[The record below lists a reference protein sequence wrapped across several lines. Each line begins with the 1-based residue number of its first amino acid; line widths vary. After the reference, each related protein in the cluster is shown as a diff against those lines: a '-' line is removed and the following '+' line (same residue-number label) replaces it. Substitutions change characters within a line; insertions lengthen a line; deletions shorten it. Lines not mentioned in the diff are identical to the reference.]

1 MKLSKRSIMGILILG
16 CIAVSTSG
24 CAGKIGG
31 IIGAPSPEI
40 GEKWQDYKEQETII
54 MDNPTDKAITFKI
67 DDKEYTLQPKEM
79 KEEPLKNGQ
88 HTMTVPGKSEPIPF
102 EQKETYRKSLVN
114 PTGSQYIIWS
124 DVYRNK
130 PGSALPS
137 PSVRT
142 SLVYIDGKEYEDL
155 LQSVNDYF
163 VPREKNQP
171 WRWGLD
177 EEMPEEVTV
186 SNYDKDS
193 TYALKY
199 GKIYRATDFVKDY
212 ESYQAAKK

>member
-1 MKLSKRSIMGILILG
+1 M
-16 CIAVSTSG
+16 AVIRTG
-24 CAGKIGG
+24 FNGLLFYFFNIDPKI
-31 IIGAPSPEI
+31 PR
-40 GEKWQDYKEQETII
+40 TICVPI
-54 MDNPTDKAITFKI
+54 WRPMELVAA
-67 DDKEYTLQPKEM
+67 LVAA
-79 KEEPLKNGQ
+79 LK
-88 HTMTVPGKSEPIPF
+88 M
-102 EQKETYRKSLVN
+102 
-114 PTGSQYIIWS
+114 
-124 DVYRNK
+124 
-130 PGSALPS
+130 LPNT
-137 PSVRT
+137 SVRT
-142 SLVYIDGKEYEDL
+142 PLVYIDGKEYEDL